1 MQYKTCKADEA
12 RTASYVGSTNNPYDA
27 DVEAV
32 REDIRRNNRR
42 VAATYKKYGSVFGT
56 FMKIRL
62 SVPRRKPPRPLP
74 LPRAFLATRVLA

>member
-32 REDIRRNNRR
+32 REDIRRN
-42 VAATYKKYGSVFGT
+42 
-56 FMKIRL
+56 
-62 SVPRRKPPRPLP
+62 
-74 LPRAFLATRVLA
+74 PRATSWSSSSILTRYID